1 MVSKCANPE
10 CSAPFRYFH
19 TGKLF
24 RADIA
29 VGLDRRRTL
38 GQDDRRDKPLRRLEF
53 FWLCEDCAGRM
64 TVSFDKE
71 TGVKVRHKDYAR
83 SAATA

>member
-24 RADIA
+24 RAEVS

-38 GQDDRRDKPLRRLEF
+38 DEDEPPRKPLRRLEF
-53 FWLCEDCAGRM
+53 FWLCESCAQSL

-71 TGVKVRHKDYAR
+71 TGVMVRHKDYAR